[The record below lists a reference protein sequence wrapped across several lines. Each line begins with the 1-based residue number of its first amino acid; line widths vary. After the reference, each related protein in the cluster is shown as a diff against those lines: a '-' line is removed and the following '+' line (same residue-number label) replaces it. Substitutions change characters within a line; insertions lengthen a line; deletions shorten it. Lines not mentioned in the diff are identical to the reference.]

1 MKLKHASKV
10 VMRLNYIPI
19 IISSMSTVG
28 SIKKVKL
35 NSLFKYF
42 GPDSTVSEIAD
53 LMDLEDIGAVPI
65 LDDSSLLLG
74 IVSERDIVR
83 KLVKNGRDSDL
94 VTAKDIMTKHIITVK
109 KDTTLVEAV
118 KLMKD
123 NNIRHLPI
131 IDEDKK
137 LVNFISHRDI
147 MSNSYANK
155 KINYFLLAF
164 ALILLPAIIFIK

>member
-1 MKLKHASKV
+1 
-10 VMRLNYIPI
+10 
-19 IISSMSTVG
+19 MSTVG

-65 LDDSSLLLG
+65 LDDSFLLLG

-109 KDTTLVEAV
+109 KNTTLVEAV

-123 NNIRHLPI
+123 NNIRHFPI
-131 IDEDKK
+131 VDGDKK
-137 LVNFISHRDI
+137 LINFISHRDI
-147 MSNSYANK
+147 MSHFYSNK

>member
-1 MKLKHASKV
+1 
-10 VMRLNYIPI
+10 
-19 IISSMSTVG
+19 MSTVG
-28 SIKKVKL
+28 SIEKVKL
-35 NSLFKYF
+35 NSPFKFF

-65 LDDSSLLLG
+65 LDESFFLLG

-94 VTAKDIMTKHIITVK
+94 VTANDIMTKQIITVK
-109 KDTTLVEAV
+109 KTSTLIEAM

-131 IDEDKK
+131 IDEGKK
-137 LVNFISHRDI
+137 LINFISHRDI
-147 MSNSYANK
+147 MSSSYSNK
-155 KINYFLLAF
+155 KINYFLLAS
-164 ALILLPAIIFIK
+164 ALILLPTIFLIK

>member
-1 MKLKHASKV
+1 
-10 VMRLNYIPI
+10 MRLNYIPI
-19 IISSMSTVG
+19 IIGLMSTVG

-65 LDDSSLLLG
+65 LDDSFLLLG

-94 VTAKDIMTKHIITVK
+94 VTAQDIMTKHIITVK
-109 KDTTLVEAV
+109 KDTTLVDAV

-131 IDEDKK
+131 VDGDKK
-137 LVNFISHRDI
+137 LINFISHRDI
-147 MSNSYANK
+147 MSHSYSNK

>member
-1 MKLKHASKV
+1 
-10 VMRLNYIPI
+10 
-19 IISSMSTVG
+19 MSTVG

-65 LDDSSLLLG
+65 LDDSFLLLG

-147 MSNSYANK
+147 ISNSYANK

>member
-1 MKLKHASKV
+1 
-10 VMRLNYIPI
+10 
-19 IISSMSTVG
+19 MSTIG
-28 SIKKVKL
+28 SIEKVKL
-35 NSLFKYF
+35 NSLFKFF

-65 LDDSSLLLG
+65 LDDSYLLLG

-94 VTAKDIMTKHIITVK
+94 VTAKDIMTKNIITVK
-109 KDTTLVEAV
+109 KDTTLGEAV
-118 KLMKD
+118 KLMKVS
-123 NNIRHLPI
+123 NIRHLPI

-137 LVNFISHRDI
+137 IVNFISHRDI
-147 MSNSYANK
+147 MSNSYSNK

>member
-1 MKLKHASKV
+1 
-10 VMRLNYIPI
+10 
-19 IISSMSTVG
+19 MSTVG

-42 GPDSTVSEIAD
+42 GPESTVSEIAD

-65 LDDSSLLLG
+65 LDDSFLPLG

-94 VTAKDIMTKHIITVK
+94 VTAKDIMTKNIITVK
-109 KDTTLVEAV
+109 KDTSLVEAV
-118 KLMKD
+118 KLMKY
-123 NNIRHLPI
+123 NNIRHLPVV
-131 IDEDKK
+131 DEDKK

-147 MSNSYANK
+147 MSHFYSNK
-155 KINYFLLAF
+155 RINYFLLAF

>member
-1 MKLKHASKV
+1 
-10 VMRLNYIPI
+10 
-19 IISSMSTVG
+19 MSTVG

-53 LMDLEDIGAVPI
+53 SMDLDDIGAVPI
-65 LDDSSLLLG
+65 LNESHLLLG

-94 VTAKDIMTKHIITVK
+94 VTAKDIMTKKIITVK
-109 KDTTLVEAV
+109 KETTLVEAI

-131 IDEDKK
+131 VDDGKK
-137 LVNFISHRDI
+137 LINFISHRDI
-147 MSNSYANK
+147 MSSSYSNK
-155 KINYFLLAF
+155 KVNYYLLAF
-164 ALILLPAIIFIK
+164 ALILLPAILFIK

>member
-1 MKLKHASKV
+1 
-10 VMRLNYIPI
+10 MRLDNIPTI
-19 IISSMSTVG
+19 IRTMSTIG
-28 SIKKVKL
+28 SIEKVKL
-35 NSLFKYF
+35 NSLFKFF

-65 LDDSSLLLG
+65 LDDTYLLLG

-94 VTAKDIMTKHIITVK
+94 VTAKDIMTKNIITVK
-109 KDTTLVEAV
+109 KDTTLGEAV
-118 KLMKD
+118 KLMKV

-137 LVNFISHRDI
+137 IVNFISHRDI
-147 MSNSYANK
+147 MSNSYSNK

>member
-1 MKLKHASKV
+1 
-10 VMRLNYIPI
+10 
-19 IISSMSTVG
+19 MSTVG
-28 SIKKVKL
+28 SIEKVKL
-35 NSLFKYF
+35 NSPFKFF

-65 LDDSSLLLG
+65 LDESFFLLG

-94 VTAKDIMTKHIITVK
+94 VTANDIMTKQIITVK
-109 KDTTLVEAV
+109 KTSTLIEAM

-131 IDEDKK
+131 IDEGKK
-137 LVNFISHRDI
+137 LINFISHRDI
-147 MSNSYANK
+147 MSSSYSNI

-164 ALILLPAIIFIK
+164 ALILLPTIFLIK

>member
-1 MKLKHASKV
+1 
-10 VMRLNYIPI
+10 MRLDNIPTI
-19 IISSMSTVG
+19 IRTMSTIG
-28 SIKKVKL
+28 SIEKIKL
-35 NSLFKYF
+35 NSLFKFF

-65 LDDSSLLLG
+65 LDDSYLLLG

-94 VTAKDIMTKHIITVK
+94 VTAKDIMTKNIITVK
-109 KDTTLVEAV
+109 KDTTLGEAV
-118 KLMKD
+118 KLMKV

-137 LVNFISHRDI
+137 IVNFISHRDI
-147 MSNSYANK
+147 MSNSYSNK

>member
-1 MKLKHASKV
+1 
-10 VMRLNYIPI
+10 
-19 IISSMSTVG
+19 MSTVG

-65 LDDSSLLLG
+65 LDDSFLLLG

-109 KDTTLVEAV
+109 KETTLVEAV

-131 IDEDKK
+131 VDGDKK
-137 LVNFISHRDI
+137 LINFISHRDI
-147 MSNSYANK
+147 MSHFYSNK

>member
-1 MKLKHASKV
+1 MT
-10 VMRLNYIPI
+10 
-19 IISSMSTVG
+19 TVG

-35 NSLFKYF
+35 KSLFKFF

-65 LDDSSLLLG
+65 LDESYLLLG

-94 VTAKDIMTKHIITVK
+94 VTAKDIMTKKIITVK
-109 KDTTLVEAV
+109 KTTTLVEAV
-118 KLMKD
+118 RLMKD

-131 IDEDKK
+131 IDENKK
-137 LVNFISHRDI
+137 LVNFKLRSPNSEFICRNIFVYYTSSTNFNIISYLHWCYKRGI
-147 MSNSYANK
+147 RSNK
-155 KINYFLLAF
+155 
-164 ALILLPAIIFIK
+164 

>member
-1 MKLKHASKV
+1 
-10 VMRLNYIPI
+10 MRLNYIPI
-19 IISSMSTVG
+19 IIGLMSTVG

-65 LDDSSLLLG
+65 LDDSFLLLG

-109 KDTTLVEAV
+109 KETTLVEAV

-131 IDEDKK
+131 VDGDKK
-137 LVNFISHRDI
+137 LINFISHRDI
-147 MSNSYANK
+147 MSHSYFNK

-164 ALILLPAIIFIK
+164 ALILLPAIILLNKHVIYY

>member
-1 MKLKHASKV
+1 
-10 VMRLNYIPI
+10 
-19 IISSMSTVG
+19 MSTVG

-53 LMDLEDIGAVPI
+53 SMDLDDIGAVPI
-65 LDDSSLLLG
+65 LNESHLLLG

-94 VTAKDIMTKHIITVK
+94 VTAKDIMTKQIITVK
-109 KDTTLVEAV
+109 KETTLVEAI

-131 IDEDKK
+131 VDDGKK
-137 LVNFISHRDI
+137 LINFISHRDI
-147 MSNSYANK
+147 MSSSYSNK
-155 KINYFLLAF
+155 KVNYYLLAF
-164 ALILLPAIIFIK
+164 ALILLPAILFIK

>member
-1 MKLKHASKV
+1 
-10 VMRLNYIPI
+10 
-19 IISSMSTVG
+19 MSTVG

-53 LMDLEDIGAVPI
+53 SMDLEDIGAVPI
-65 LDDSSLLLG
+65 LNESHLLLG

-94 VTAKDIMTKHIITVK
+94 VTAKDIMTKKIITVK
-109 KDTTLVEAV
+109 KETTLVEAI

-131 IDEDKK
+131 VDDGKK
-137 LVNFISHRDI
+137 LINFISHRDI
-147 MSNSYANK
+147 MSSSYSNK
-155 KINYFLLAF
+155 KVNYYLLAF
-164 ALILLPAIIFIK
+164 ALILLPAILFIK

>member
-1 MKLKHASKV
+1 
-10 VMRLNYIPI
+10 MRLSYIPTI
-19 IISSMSTVG
+19 IRHMSTVG

-35 NSLFKYF
+35 NLLFKYF

-53 LMDLEDIGAVPI
+53 LMNLEDIGAVPI
-65 LDDSSLLLG
+65 LDDSYLLLG

-109 KDTTLVEAV
+109 KDTTLVEAD